1 MPVQLPLTAQ
11 AVGDGQGKN
20 HRLPGA
26 RGEIPQVDPAAVS
39 QPAVKNGGF
48 SADGQM
54 ELRQTGRKLLAFQIQ
69 PSSFFQTD
77 QGGFPQRFS
86 GADGQ
91 SAAEEG
97 LQLCHSVSRVENALC
112 PRPKGDFR
120 RDWGDQEQ
128 NKNQKQNP
136 FAHKNTSCGL
146 ILAQG
151 SPPILPFPAGFFTKN
166 LQTKEE
172 FFRFLSAKLP
182 RIVVTMYEGGIAL
195 IEVSHL
201 TKRYGSHLAL
211 DDLSFTIPEGQIY
224 GLLGPNGAGKSTTMN
239 ILTGCLAATSGRVRI
254 DGVDIFEDPMAAKK
268 HLGYLPELP
277 PLYMDRTPEEYLRF
291 VARAKGIGEVR
302 GELERVMALTQI
314 TDVKDRLIRNL
325 SKGYRQRV
333 GIAQAILGDP
343 DIIILDEPTVGLD
356 PRQITEIRELIQKLG
371 ENKTVILSSHIL
383 SEVQAVCDSILILSR
398 GKLVACDTPDNLERL
413 LTGGTALEL
422 EADTQ
427 PERLEK
433 LLGNLPGVT
442 GLTVGETAGKHAWAR
457 LETGKENLETLSKA
471 VFFRLCEEKLPLL
484 RLTPAKA
491 SLEDIFLELTGGK
504 EA

>member
-1 MPVQLPLTAQ
+1 M
-11 AVGDGQGKN
+11 
-20 HRLPGA
+20 
-26 RGEIPQVDPAAVS
+26 
-39 QPAVKNGGF
+39 
-48 SADGQM
+48 
-54 ELRQTGRKLLAFQIQ
+54 
-69 PSSFFQTD
+69 
-77 QGGFPQRFS
+77 
-86 GADGQ
+86 
-91 SAAEEG
+91 
-97 LQLCHSVSRVENALC
+97 
-112 PRPKGDFR
+112 
-120 RDWGDQEQ
+120 
-128 NKNQKQNP
+128 
-136 FAHKNTSCGL
+136 
-146 ILAQG
+146 
-151 SPPILPFPAGFFTKN
+151 
-166 LQTKEE
+166 
-172 FFRFLSAKLP
+172 
-182 RIVVTMYEGGIAL
+182 

-239 ILTGCLAATSGRVRI
+239 ILTGCLAATSGQVRI

>member
-1 MPVQLPLTAQ
+1 M
-11 AVGDGQGKN
+11 
-20 HRLPGA
+20 
-26 RGEIPQVDPAAVS
+26 
-39 QPAVKNGGF
+39 
-48 SADGQM
+48 
-54 ELRQTGRKLLAFQIQ
+54 
-69 PSSFFQTD
+69 
-77 QGGFPQRFS
+77 
-86 GADGQ
+86 
-91 SAAEEG
+91 
-97 LQLCHSVSRVENALC
+97 
-112 PRPKGDFR
+112 
-120 RDWGDQEQ
+120 
-128 NKNQKQNP
+128 
-136 FAHKNTSCGL
+136 
-146 ILAQG
+146 
-151 SPPILPFPAGFFTKN
+151 
-166 LQTKEE
+166 
-172 FFRFLSAKLP
+172 
-182 RIVVTMYEGGIAL
+182 

>member
-1 MPVQLPLTAQ
+1 M
-11 AVGDGQGKN
+11 
-20 HRLPGA
+20 
-26 RGEIPQVDPAAVS
+26 
-39 QPAVKNGGF
+39 
-48 SADGQM
+48 
-54 ELRQTGRKLLAFQIQ
+54 
-69 PSSFFQTD
+69 
-77 QGGFPQRFS
+77 
-86 GADGQ
+86 
-91 SAAEEG
+91 
-97 LQLCHSVSRVENALC
+97 
-112 PRPKGDFR
+112 
-120 RDWGDQEQ
+120 
-128 NKNQKQNP
+128 
-136 FAHKNTSCGL
+136 
-146 ILAQG
+146 
-151 SPPILPFPAGFFTKN
+151 
-166 LQTKEE
+166 
-172 FFRFLSAKLP
+172 
-182 RIVVTMYEGGIAL
+182 

-254 DGVDIFEDPMAAKK
+254 DGVDISEDPMAAKK

>member
-91 SAAEEG
+91 RAAEEG
-97 LQLCHSVSRVENALC
+97 LQLRHPVSRVENALC

-120 RDWGDQEQ
+120 RDRGDQEQ

-239 ILTGCLAATSGRVRI
+239 ILTGCLAATSGQVRI

-291 VARAKGIGEVR
+291 VARAKGVGDVP

-433 LLGNLPGVT
+433 LLGNLLGVT

-457 LETGKENLETLSKA
+457 LETGKENLENLSKA
-471 VFFRLCEEKLPLL
+471 VFFRFCDEKLPLL

>member
-1 MPVQLPLTAQ
+1 M
-11 AVGDGQGKN
+11 
-20 HRLPGA
+20 
-26 RGEIPQVDPAAVS
+26 
-39 QPAVKNGGF
+39 
-48 SADGQM
+48 
-54 ELRQTGRKLLAFQIQ
+54 
-69 PSSFFQTD
+69 
-77 QGGFPQRFS
+77 
-86 GADGQ
+86 
-91 SAAEEG
+91 
-97 LQLCHSVSRVENALC
+97 
-112 PRPKGDFR
+112 
-120 RDWGDQEQ
+120 
-128 NKNQKQNP
+128 
-136 FAHKNTSCGL
+136 
-146 ILAQG
+146 
-151 SPPILPFPAGFFTKN
+151 
-166 LQTKEE
+166 
-172 FFRFLSAKLP
+172 
-182 RIVVTMYEGGIAL
+182 

-291 VARAKGIGEVR
+291 VARAKGIGEVQ

>member
-1 MPVQLPLTAQ
+1 M
-11 AVGDGQGKN
+11 
-20 HRLPGA
+20 
-26 RGEIPQVDPAAVS
+26 
-39 QPAVKNGGF
+39 
-48 SADGQM
+48 
-54 ELRQTGRKLLAFQIQ
+54 
-69 PSSFFQTD
+69 
-77 QGGFPQRFS
+77 
-86 GADGQ
+86 
-91 SAAEEG
+91 
-97 LQLCHSVSRVENALC
+97 
-112 PRPKGDFR
+112 
-120 RDWGDQEQ
+120 
-128 NKNQKQNP
+128 
-136 FAHKNTSCGL
+136 
-146 ILAQG
+146 
-151 SPPILPFPAGFFTKN
+151 
-166 LQTKEE
+166 
-172 FFRFLSAKLP
+172 
-182 RIVVTMYEGGIAL
+182 

-422 EADTQ
+422 EADIQ

>member
-1 MPVQLPLTAQ
+1 M
-11 AVGDGQGKN
+11 
-20 HRLPGA
+20 
-26 RGEIPQVDPAAVS
+26 
-39 QPAVKNGGF
+39 
-48 SADGQM
+48 
-54 ELRQTGRKLLAFQIQ
+54 
-69 PSSFFQTD
+69 
-77 QGGFPQRFS
+77 
-86 GADGQ
+86 
-91 SAAEEG
+91 
-97 LQLCHSVSRVENALC
+97 
-112 PRPKGDFR
+112 
-120 RDWGDQEQ
+120 
-128 NKNQKQNP
+128 
-136 FAHKNTSCGL
+136 
-146 ILAQG
+146 
-151 SPPILPFPAGFFTKN
+151 
-166 LQTKEE
+166 
-172 FFRFLSAKLP
+172 
-182 RIVVTMYEGGIAL
+182 

-239 ILTGCLAATSGRVRI
+239 ILTGCLAATSGQVRI

-291 VARAKGIGEVR
+291 VARAKGVGEVR

>member
-1 MPVQLPLTAQ
+1 M
-11 AVGDGQGKN
+11 
-20 HRLPGA
+20 
-26 RGEIPQVDPAAVS
+26 
-39 QPAVKNGGF
+39 
-48 SADGQM
+48 
-54 ELRQTGRKLLAFQIQ
+54 
-69 PSSFFQTD
+69 
-77 QGGFPQRFS
+77 
-86 GADGQ
+86 
-91 SAAEEG
+91 
-97 LQLCHSVSRVENALC
+97 
-112 PRPKGDFR
+112 
-120 RDWGDQEQ
+120 
-128 NKNQKQNP
+128 
-136 FAHKNTSCGL
+136 
-146 ILAQG
+146 
-151 SPPILPFPAGFFTKN
+151 
-166 LQTKEE
+166 
-172 FFRFLSAKLP
+172 
-182 RIVVTMYEGGIAL
+182 

-291 VARAKGIGEVR
+291 VARAKGIGEAR

>member
-1 MPVQLPLTAQ
+1 M
-11 AVGDGQGKN
+11 
-20 HRLPGA
+20 
-26 RGEIPQVDPAAVS
+26 
-39 QPAVKNGGF
+39 
-48 SADGQM
+48 
-54 ELRQTGRKLLAFQIQ
+54 
-69 PSSFFQTD
+69 
-77 QGGFPQRFS
+77 
-86 GADGQ
+86 
-91 SAAEEG
+91 
-97 LQLCHSVSRVENALC
+97 
-112 PRPKGDFR
+112 
-120 RDWGDQEQ
+120 
-128 NKNQKQNP
+128 
-136 FAHKNTSCGL
+136 
-146 ILAQG
+146 
-151 SPPILPFPAGFFTKN
+151 
-166 LQTKEE
+166 
-172 FFRFLSAKLP
+172 
-182 RIVVTMYEGGIAL
+182 

-224 GLLGPNGAGKSTTMN
+224 GLLGPNGAGNSTTMN

>member
-1 MPVQLPLTAQ
+1 M
-11 AVGDGQGKN
+11 
-20 HRLPGA
+20 
-26 RGEIPQVDPAAVS
+26 
-39 QPAVKNGGF
+39 
-48 SADGQM
+48 
-54 ELRQTGRKLLAFQIQ
+54 
-69 PSSFFQTD
+69 
-77 QGGFPQRFS
+77 
-86 GADGQ
+86 
-91 SAAEEG
+91 
-97 LQLCHSVSRVENALC
+97 
-112 PRPKGDFR
+112 
-120 RDWGDQEQ
+120 
-128 NKNQKQNP
+128 
-136 FAHKNTSCGL
+136 
-146 ILAQG
+146 
-151 SPPILPFPAGFFTKN
+151 
-166 LQTKEE
+166 
-172 FFRFLSAKLP
+172 
-182 RIVVTMYEGGIAL
+182 

-239 ILTGCLAATSGRVRI
+239 ILTGCLAATSGQVRI

-291 VARAKGIGEVR
+291 VARAKGVGDVP

-433 LLGNLPGVT
+433 LLGNLLGVT
-442 GLTVGETAGKHAWAR
+442 GLTVGETADKHAWAR
-457 LETGKENLETLSKA
+457 LETGKENLENLSKA
-471 VFFRLCEEKLPLL
+471 VFFRFCDEKLPLL

>member
-1 MPVQLPLTAQ
+1 M
-11 AVGDGQGKN
+11 
-20 HRLPGA
+20 
-26 RGEIPQVDPAAVS
+26 
-39 QPAVKNGGF
+39 
-48 SADGQM
+48 
-54 ELRQTGRKLLAFQIQ
+54 
-69 PSSFFQTD
+69 
-77 QGGFPQRFS
+77 
-86 GADGQ
+86 
-91 SAAEEG
+91 
-97 LQLCHSVSRVENALC
+97 
-112 PRPKGDFR
+112 
-120 RDWGDQEQ
+120 
-128 NKNQKQNP
+128 
-136 FAHKNTSCGL
+136 
-146 ILAQG
+146 
-151 SPPILPFPAGFFTKN
+151 
-166 LQTKEE
+166 
-172 FFRFLSAKLP
+172 
-182 RIVVTMYEGGIAL
+182 

-239 ILTGCLAATSGRVRI
+239 ILTGCLAATSGQVRI
-254 DGVDIFEDPMAAKK
+254 DGVDIFEDTMAAKK

>member
-1 MPVQLPLTAQ
+1 M
-11 AVGDGQGKN
+11 
-20 HRLPGA
+20 
-26 RGEIPQVDPAAVS
+26 
-39 QPAVKNGGF
+39 
-48 SADGQM
+48 
-54 ELRQTGRKLLAFQIQ
+54 
-69 PSSFFQTD
+69 
-77 QGGFPQRFS
+77 
-86 GADGQ
+86 
-91 SAAEEG
+91 
-97 LQLCHSVSRVENALC
+97 
-112 PRPKGDFR
+112 
-120 RDWGDQEQ
+120 
-128 NKNQKQNP
+128 
-136 FAHKNTSCGL
+136 
-146 ILAQG
+146 
-151 SPPILPFPAGFFTKN
+151 
-166 LQTKEE
+166 
-172 FFRFLSAKLP
+172 
-182 RIVVTMYEGGIAL
+182 

-239 ILTGCLAATSGRVRI
+239 ILTGCLAATSGQVRI

-291 VARAKGIGEVR
+291 VARAKGVGDVP

-383 SEVQAVCDSILILSR
+383 SQVQAVCDSILILSR

-433 LLGNLPGVT
+433 ILGNLPGVT
-442 GLTVGETAGKHAWAR
+442 GLTVGETADKHAWAR
-457 LETGKENLETLSKA
+457 LETGKENLENLSKA
-471 VFFRLCEEKLPLL
+471 VFFQLCEEKLPLL

>member
-1 MPVQLPLTAQ
+1 M
-11 AVGDGQGKN
+11 
-20 HRLPGA
+20 
-26 RGEIPQVDPAAVS
+26 
-39 QPAVKNGGF
+39 
-48 SADGQM
+48 
-54 ELRQTGRKLLAFQIQ
+54 
-69 PSSFFQTD
+69 
-77 QGGFPQRFS
+77 
-86 GADGQ
+86 
-91 SAAEEG
+91 
-97 LQLCHSVSRVENALC
+97 
-112 PRPKGDFR
+112 
-120 RDWGDQEQ
+120 
-128 NKNQKQNP
+128 
-136 FAHKNTSCGL
+136 
-146 ILAQG
+146 
-151 SPPILPFPAGFFTKN
+151 
-166 LQTKEE
+166 
-172 FFRFLSAKLP
+172 
-182 RIVVTMYEGGIAL
+182 

-239 ILTGCLAATSGRVRI
+239 ILTGCLAATSGRVWI

-442 GLTVGETAGKHAWAR
+442 GLTVGETADKHAWAR
-457 LETGKENLETLSKA
+457 LETGKENLENLSKA
-471 VFFRLCEEKLPLL
+471 VFFRFCDEKLPLL